1 MSKTILILGATGLT
15 GGITTQ
21 LLLDDPEVAHV
32 KIITRRPSGIT
43 HPKAQDI
50 VCDLMDLDAIAPAFT
65 GDAVVCCIGTT
76 KSQTPDKDT
85 YYKID
90 HGIPVAAA
98 TLAKRQQIPQFI
110 VISSLGTSLKSPFF
124 YVRTK
129 AEMESDVKA
138 VGIKHTHIM
147 KPSFINGRPNTD
159 RQGEKWLKR
168 GMAVL
173 DAILLGPLKKY
184 RSVMAS
190 DIAKAM
196 VYLLHHPLSDTDI
209 DNLYIKELSQRYES

>member
-32 KIITRRPSGIT
+32 KIVTRRPSGINHT
-43 HPKAQDI
+43 KAQDI
-50 VCDLMDLDAIAPAFT
+50 VCDLMDLGAIASHFT
-65 GDAVVCCIGTT
+65 GDAVICCIGTT
-76 KSQTPDKDT
+76 KAQTPDKDE

-98 TLAKRQQIPQFI
+98 QLAQQQQIPQFI
-110 VISSLGTSLKSPFF
+110 VVSSLGTSVKSPFF

-129 AEMESDVKA
+129 AEMERDVKKL
-138 VGIKHTHIM
+138 GIGFTHIM
-147 KPSFINGRPNTD
+147 KPSFINGRPD
-159 RQGEKWLKR
+159 AARKGEKWLKR

-173 DAILLGPLKKY
+173 DAILIGPLKKY

-196 VYLLHHPLSDTDI
+196 VYLVHHPLPDIDI
-209 DNLYIKELSQRYES
+209 DNPQIKVLSQRYES